1 MRARHLS
8 YHLSSLRNGR
18 VTNFFRRNQT
28 LMPTSLIEG
37 ESLLAVDVGA
47 TTTRAVLFDV
57 VEGSYRF
64 IAIGQSPTTGEAPYR
79 DIGLGVREAIASIES
94 ITGRTFL
101 TKERVLISPAQADG
115 TGVDAFVAT
124 LSAGPAVRAVVVGLL
139 ADVSVESARR
149 LAETTYCRI
158 VETFNLSDRRRADQ
172 QIDDFLRARPEVVI
186 VAGGTDGGASRSI
199 RKMLETVGMACY
211 VMPEEKRPIILFAGN
226 QKLNEDVQALMKGL
240 SPSLQFSPNV
250 RPSLETED
258 LEPAARELASLV
270 NTARRGQLRGVEE
283 LEAWTRGHLLPTSY
297 AMGRMIRFL
306 GQLTGAEGGVLG
318 VDIGASATA
327 IAAGFNGKLS
337 LHTYPQFGL
346 GENLGSLLQHTT
358 VEDVM
363 RWLSLDLSAAS
374 VRDYLYQKALY
385 PSILPAT
392 PEEYAIAQAIARQNL
407 HLSLRLARR
416 DFPAEARSLRPD
428 LTPVFDL
435 IIASGGALA
444 DAPTLGQSLMLL
456 LDSVQPVGVTHVMLD
471 RNNILPLL
479 GVSASQNNLLPV
491 QVLESGAF
499 QNLGTVVSVL
509 GNASYGAAV
518 LHAKLTAANKNE
530 TVVEVKAGGV
540 DVLPLGLGESAQLA
554 IQPVGRADAGFG
566 PGRSQT
572 ISVTGGALGV
582 VIDARGRPLNLPADP
597 VRRRELMK
605 KWSWTLG
612 G

>member
-1 MRARHLS
+1 
-8 YHLSSLRNGR
+8 
-18 VTNFFRRNQT
+18 
-28 LMPTSLIEG
+28 MPTSLIEG

-57 VEGSYRF
+57 VEGNYRF
-64 IAIGQSPTTGEAPYR
+64 IAIGQSPTTAEAPFR
-79 DIGLGVREAIASIES
+79 DIGLGVREAIASIQS

-101 TKERVLISPAQADG
+101 NKDRVLISPAQTDG
-115 TGVDAFVAT
+115 TGVDTFVAT
-124 LSAGPAVRAVVVGLL
+124 LSAGPAVRAVIVGLL
-139 ADVSVESARR
+139 SDVSVESARR
-149 LAETTYCRI
+149 LLETTYCRV
-158 VETFNLSDRRRADQ
+158 VETFSLSDRRRADQ
-172 QIDDFLRARPEVVI
+172 QIDDFLRARPELVL

-226 QKLNEDVQALMKGL
+226 QKLNADVQTLMKGL
-240 SPSLQFSPNV
+240 SPALHFSPNV

-258 LEPAARELASLV
+258 LEPAAHELASLV
-270 NTARRGQLRGVEE
+270 TIARRGQLRGVEE
-283 LEAWTRGHLLPTSY
+283 LEAWTKGHILPTSY

-306 GQLTGAEGGVLG
+306 GKLTGAEGGVLG
-318 VDIGASATA
+318 VDLGASATTV
-327 IAAGFNGKLS
+327 AAGFNGKLS
-337 LHTYPQFGL
+337 LHTYPQFGM
-346 GENLGSLLQHTT
+346 GENLANLLQHTSMEEIT
-358 VEDVM
+358 
-363 RWLSLDLSAAS
+363 RWLALDVPAAS

-392 PEEYAIAQAIARQNL
+392 VEEYAITQALARQNL
-407 HLSLRLARR
+407 QLSLRAARR

-444 DAPTLGQSLMLL
+444 DAPTLGQSLLLL
-456 LDSVQPVGVTHVMLD
+456 LDAVQPVGVTHLMLD
-471 RNNILPLL
+471 RNNLMPLL
-479 GVSASQNNLLPV
+479 GVSAEQNNILPV

-499 QNLGTVVSVL
+499 QNLGTVISTV

-518 LHAKLTAANKNE
+518 LRAKLTTANKNE
-530 TVVEVKAGGV
+530 TVVEVKAGGIE
-540 DVLPLGLGESAQLA
+540 VLPLGLGESAQLA
-554 IQPVGRADAGFG
+554 LQPVGRADAGFG
-566 PGRSQT
+566 PGRGQT

-582 VIDARGRPLNLPADP
+582 VIDARGRPFNLSTDA

-605 KWSWTLG
+605 KWLWTLG

>member
-1 MRARHLS
+1 
-8 YHLSSLRNGR
+8 
-18 VTNFFRRNQT
+18 
-28 LMPTSLIEG
+28 MPTSLIEG

-57 VEGSYRF
+57 VEGNYRF
-64 IAIGQSPTTGEAPYR
+64 IAIGQSPTTAEAPFR
-79 DIGLGVREAIASIES
+79 DIGLGVREAIASIQS

-101 TKERVLISPAQADG
+101 NKDRVLISPAQADG

-124 LSAGPAVRAVVVGLL
+124 LSAGPAVRAVIVGLL
-139 ADVSVESARR
+139 SDVSVESARR
-149 LAETTYCRI
+149 LLETTYCRV
-158 VETFNLSDRRRADQ
+158 VETFSLSDRRRADQ
-172 QIDDFLRARPEVVI
+172 QIDDFLRARPELVL

-226 QKLNEDVQALMKGL
+226 QKLNADVQTLMKGL
-240 SPSLQFSPNV
+240 SPALHFSPNV

-258 LEPAARELASLV
+258 LEPAAHELASLV
-270 NTARRGQLRGVEE
+270 TIARRGQLRGVEE
-283 LEAWTRGHLLPTSY
+283 LEAWTKGHILPTSY

-306 GQLTGAEGGVLG
+306 GKLTGAEGGVLG
-318 VDIGASATA
+318 VDLGASATTV
-327 IAAGFNGKLS
+327 AAGFNGKLS
-337 LHTYPQFGL
+337 LHTYPQFGM
-346 GENLGSLLQHTT
+346 GENLANLLQHTSMEEIT
-358 VEDVM
+358 
-363 RWLSLDLSAAS
+363 RWLALDVPAAS

-392 PEEYAIAQAIARQNL
+392 VEEYAITQALARQNL
-407 HLSLRLARR
+407 QLSLRAARR

-444 DAPTLGQSLMLL
+444 DAPTLGQSLLLL
-456 LDSVQPVGVTHVMLD
+456 LDAVQPVGVTHLMLD
-471 RNNILPLL
+471 RNNLMPLL
-479 GVSASQNNLLPV
+479 GVSAEQNNILPV

-499 QNLGTVVSVL
+499 QNLGTVISTV

-518 LHAKLTAANKNE
+518 LRAKLTTANKNE
-530 TVVEVKAGGV
+530 TVVEVKAGGIE
-540 DVLPLGLGESAQLA
+540 VLPLGLGESAQLA
-554 IQPVGRADAGFG
+554 LQPVGRADAGFG
-566 PGRSQT
+566 PGRGQT

-582 VIDARGRPLNLPADP
+582 VIDARGRPFNLSTDA

-605 KWSWTLG
+605 KWLWTLG

>member
-1 MRARHLS
+1 
-8 YHLSSLRNGR
+8 
-18 VTNFFRRNQT
+18 
-28 LMPTSLIEG
+28 MPTSLIEG

-57 VEGSYRF
+57 VEGNYRF
-64 IAIGQSPTTGEAPYR
+64 IAIGQSPTTAEAPFR
-79 DIGLGVREAIASIES
+79 DIGLGVREAIASIQS
-94 ITGRTFL
+94 ITGRIFL
-101 TKERVLISPAQADG
+101 NKDRVLISPAQADG

-124 LSAGPAVRAVVVGLL
+124 LSAGPAVRAVIVGLL
-139 ADVSVESARR
+139 SDVSVESARR
-149 LAETTYCRI
+149 LLETTYCRV
-158 VETFNLSDRRRADQ
+158 VETFSLSDRRRADQ
-172 QIDDFLRARPEVVI
+172 QIDDFLRARPELVL

-226 QKLNEDVQALMKGL
+226 QKLNADVQTLMKGL
-240 SPSLQFSPNV
+240 SPALHFSPNV

-258 LEPAARELASLV
+258 LEPAAHELASLV
-270 NTARRGQLRGVEE
+270 TIARRGQLRGVEE
-283 LEAWTRGHLLPTSY
+283 LEAWTKGHILPTSY

-306 GQLTGAEGGVLG
+306 GKLTGAEGGVLG
-318 VDIGASATA
+318 VDLGASATTV
-327 IAAGFNGKLS
+327 AAGFNGKLS
-337 LHTYPQFGL
+337 LHTYPQFGM
-346 GENLGSLLQHTT
+346 GENLANLLQHTSMEEIT
-358 VEDVM
+358 
-363 RWLSLDLSAAS
+363 RWLALDVPAAS

-392 PEEYAIAQAIARQNL
+392 VEEYAITQALARQNL
-407 HLSLRLARR
+407 QLSLRAARR

-444 DAPTLGQSLMLL
+444 DAPTLGQSLLLL
-456 LDSVQPVGVTHVMLD
+456 LDAVQPVGVTHLMLD
-471 RNNILPLL
+471 RNNLMPLL
-479 GVSASQNNLLPV
+479 GVSAEQNNILPV

-499 QNLGTVVSVL
+499 QNLGTVISTV

-518 LHAKLTAANKNE
+518 LRAKLTTANKNE
-530 TVVEVKAGGV
+530 TVVEVKAGGIE
-540 DVLPLGLGESAQLA
+540 VLPLGLGESAQLA
-554 IQPVGRADAGFG
+554 LQPVGRADAGFG
-566 PGRSQT
+566 PGRGQT

-582 VIDARGRPLNLPADP
+582 VIDARGRPFNLSTDA

-605 KWSWTLG
+605 KWLWTLG